1 MDAFVIRSLPDRAS
15 AANPDRIR
23 TETPIDS
30 DGSKVVIYRRW
41 MPHGEANELFAR
53 AQKEVEWDRD
63 TYTGGRRSSR
73 QVQAWGPGIAYSYS
87 GARRVGTAWPEWGE
101 EVRSRVEARSE
112 HGMNYCLLNRYGPG
126 EQISWHS
133 DSEKGLIEGAPI
145 ACLSLGATRELGL
158 KPKGGGRAV
167 YVPVHNG
174 DLYVMYG
181 ETQRRWLHC
190 IKHGQGE
197 RISLTFRCFS
207 V

>member
-1 MDAFVIRSLPDRAS
+1 MDAFVIRSPPDCAER
-15 AANPDRIR
+15 NR
-23 TETPIDS
+23 TETPVDS
-30 DGSKVVIYRRW
+30 DGSRVVIYRRW
-41 MPHGEANELFAR
+41 MPPEEASALFAR
-53 AQKEVEWDRD
+53 SRREVAWERD

-87 GARRVGTAWPEWGE
+87 GAKRVGTEWPEWGE
-101 EVRSRVEARSE
+101 DVRARVEVLSE
-112 HGMNYCLLNRYGPG
+112 HAMNYCLLNRYGTG

-133 DSEKGLIEGAPI
+133 DSERGLVEDAPI

-158 KPKGGGRAV
+158 KPKRGGRAV
-167 YVPVHNG
+167 YVPVRNG

-190 IKHGQGE
+190 IKHGQEE

-207 V
+207 I